1 MVAANTVVLIDVD
14 EALAPHEKQAVQA
27 ARTFRDEHV
36 TPFADGIELRRETAI
51 STLRLASQYGLL
63 ALQVAT
69 EHGGGG
75 LSAVAAARVYEE
87 IAEGCLAH
95 AFSLEVHNNIA
106 NLVSRRAT
114 REQQERWLPRLLS
127 GDAVAAFCLT
137 EPSTGSDAAAI
148 RCLAHHTGN
157 DWVLN
162 GEKAWVTNAAEA
174 DLFAIWAQTDAAAGW
189 RGIAA
194 FLVEREAEGLTVTDP
209 YQLMGGH
216 AMGTAGILLRDC
228 RVSADGLISPPGEAF
243 KLAMEGIT
251 SARIFVS
258 AQCCGILNAGLERAI
273 SYVSERKAFGR
284 PVGSFQGL
292 QWKLVDVATQ
302 REAARLLVYRAA
314 AAADKGLPATVEAA
328 QAKKFATAA
337 AVSGLATCM
346 QVMGAHG
353 FLVDSTLGRHLATAK
368 MAEYLDGTSE
378 IQNVVVARSLLGG
391 AFE

>member
-1 MVAANTVVLIDVD
+1 MAVNTAVLIDVD
-14 EALAPHEKQAVQA
+14 GALAPHEKQALQA
-27 ARTFRDEHV
+27 ARTFRDEHI

-69 EHGGGG
+69 AHGGGG

-114 REQQERWLPRLLS
+114 TEQQDRWLPRLLS
-127 GDAVAAFCLT
+127 GDAIAAFCLT

-148 RCLAHHTGN
+148 RCLAHRTGN

-174 DLFAIWAQTDAAAGW
+174 DLFAIWAQTDAAGGW
-189 RGIAA
+189 RGITA
-194 FLVEREAEGLTVTDP
+194 FLVEREAKGLTVTDP

-258 AQCCGILNAGLERAI
+258 AQCCGILNAGLKRAI
-273 SYVSERKAFGR
+273 SYVSGRKAFGR

-314 AAADKGLPATVEAA
+314 AAADNGLPATVEAA

-337 AVSGLATCM
+337 AVSGLVACM
-346 QVMGAHG
+346 QVMGANG
-353 FLVDSTLGRHLATAK
+353 FLIDSTLGRHLATAK

-391 AFE
+391 AFT

>member
-1 MVAANTVVLIDVD
+1 LESRTAVLIDVD
-14 EALAPHEKQAVQA
+14 EVLAPHEKQAVQA
-27 ARTFRDEHV
+27 ARAFRDEHI
-36 TPFADGIELRRETAI
+36 TPNADGIELRRETAI
-51 STLRLASQYGLL
+51 STLRLAGQFGLL
-63 ALQVAT
+63 GLQVAT
-69 EHGGGG
+69 TSGGGG

-95 AFSLEVHNNIA
+95 AFSLGVHNNIA

-114 REQQERWLPRLLS
+114 RVQRDTWLPRLLS
-127 GDAVAAFCLT
+127 GEVFAAFCLT
-137 EPSTGSDAAAI
+137 EPSMGSDAAAI
-148 RCLAHHTGN
+148 RCTAHRTGS

-174 DLFAIWAQTDAAAGW
+174 DLFVVWAQTDAAAGS

-194 FLVEREAEGLTVTDP
+194 FLVELQAKGLTVTDP

-216 AMGTAGILLRDC
+216 AMGTAGISLRDC
-228 RVSADGLISPPGEAF
+228 RVPAEGLISPPGEAF
-243 KLAMEGIT
+243 TVAMQGIT
-251 SARIFVS
+251 SARIFVG
-258 AQCCGILNAGLERAI
+258 AQCCGILKAGLERAI
-273 SYVSERKAFGR
+273 SYVSERSAFGR

-292 QWKLVDVATQ
+292 QWELVDVSTQ

-314 AAADKGLPATVEAA
+314 AAVDKGLPATVEAA

-337 AVSGLATCM
+337 AVSGLVTCM
-346 QVMGAHG
+346 QVMGARG

-378 IQNVVVARSLLGG
+378 IQNVIVARSLFGG
-391 AFE
+391 ALG